1 MQFEILDTLSI
12 PGDANKP
19 NDDAFGHSD
28 SAAVVLDGAT
38 SLGEPLMPGDS
49 DAAWIAHF
57 GARRLMAHLRDGDA
71 PLDALRHA
79 LGDTH
84 KSFDALRRHPPKE
97 KWQTPSASMML
108 ATAVPDGIETLLF
121 GDCCAI
127 VRHKDSRIEIVGEA
141 FDKRADES
149 RRVAQLAKQMG
160 LAPASGANRPEYLPA
175 LRAARNRINS
185 GRHWS
190 FSPDAQAAD
199 HAAQAHVAAAPDAI
213 VLLATDGFLA
223 LASDYGR
230 YTAHTLIE
238 AALTKGLGALGDEV
252 REIEEA
258 DPQGHKHPRFKKSD
272 DATAVLL
279 KLV

>member
-1 MQFEILDTLSI
+1 
-12 PGDANKP
+12 
-19 NDDAFGHSD
+19 
-28 SAAVVLDGAT
+28 
-38 SLGEPLMPGDS
+38 
-49 DAAWIAHF
+49 
-57 GARRLMAHLRDGDA
+57 
-71 PLDALRHA
+71 
-79 LGDTH
+79 
-84 KSFDALRRHPPKE
+84 
-97 KWQTPSASMML
+97 
-108 ATAVPDGIETLLF
+108 
-121 GDCCAI
+121 
-127 VRHKDSRIEIVGEA
+127 
-141 FDKRADES
+141 
-149 RRVAQLAKQMG
+149 MG

-199 HAAQAHVAAAPDAI
+199 HAAQAHVAAAPGAV

-230 YTAHTLIE
+230 YTAHTLVE
-238 AALTKGLGALGDEV
+238 AALTKGLGALGDAV

-279 KLV
+279 KLA